1 MRGPMYPMDVPVY
14 PMDAPMYPTDE
25 PVCPM
30 DAPVSLLSPLLTCSL
45 RTGTG
50 LFNAIKS
57 LAKKN

>member
-1 MRGPMYPMDVPVY
+1 MY

-57 LAKKN
+57 LAKKKN